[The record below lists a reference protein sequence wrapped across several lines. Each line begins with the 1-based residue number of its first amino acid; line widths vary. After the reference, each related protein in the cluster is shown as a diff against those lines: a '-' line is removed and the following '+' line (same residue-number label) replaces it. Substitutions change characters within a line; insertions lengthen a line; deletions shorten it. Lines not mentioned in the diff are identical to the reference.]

1 MGEQFVYDFS
11 QGDASMKK
19 LLGGKGANLAQM
31 VRLGLPVPP
40 GFIITTEACKAYWK
54 ESEGLLDRIW
64 PDVKAAVGRLEAT
77 TGKVFGGDDPL
88 LVSVR
93 SGAPVSMPGM
103 METVLN
109 LGLNDNTVVR
119 LGEAAKNE
127 RFAYD
132 SYRRFIQMFSNV
144 VLNIDSGEFENPLTQ
159 LKRRLGLSYDYQI
172 PAEEWKTLIGTFK
185 EIVLRSTGKPFPMDP
200 WDQLRSAIEAVF
212 ASWNIPRAVT
222 YRKIHKISDDLGT
235 AVNVVAMVFGNLGE
249 DCGTGVCFT
258 RNPSH
263 GEKHL
268 YGEFLI
274 NAQGEDVV
282 AGIRTPEPIADLENV
297 MPEIYQ
303 QLLDISKNLENHY
316 RDMQDIEFT
325 VERGKL
331 YMLQTRS
338 GKRTARAA
346 VKVAVDMLKEG
357 LIDGKTAVSRVTPEQ
372 AEQLLHRQV
381 DPDASVSVLA
391 KGLPASPGAAAGVVV
406 FDPDEA
412 ERRGEAGDKVI
423 LVRPETTPDDIHGLF
438 AAQGVLTSHGGMT
451 SHAAVVARG
460 MGKPCVSGCEAVEIH
475 LDQNYFRVG
484 DVVVKEGDF
493 ITLDGS
499 RGHVILG
506 EVPMIQPSFDD
517 DFRRLLEEADQ
528 FSVMEVWA
536 NADTPEDSARARSF
550 GAQGVGLCRTEHMF
564 MASDRLPVMQRM
576 IVAEDRDARIRELD
590 LLQVMQTE
598 DFRGILAAM
607 EGFPVTVRLL
617 DPPLHEFLPKEGE
630 LKDEISAL
638 PESAKKERAALE
650 RVLAKVLSLRES
662 NPMLGFRG
670 CRLGIVFPEI
680 YEMQVRAIF
689 TAACDLTA
697 AGKKV
702 LPDVM
707 LPLIGTREEMRRL
720 KDMVDTVAREIM
732 ESHNVDVPYHVGT
745 MVEVPRAAMV
755 ADQLAEFAEFFS
767 FGTNDL
773 TQTAF
778 GYSRDDA
785 EGKFLADYVRLGIF
799 DENPFHVLDREGVG
813 RLMRIAVEDGRRA
826 RPDIKIGI
834 CGEHGGNPPS
844 IFFCHELGLKYVSCS
859 PFRVPVARLA
869 TAHAA
874 LASAQ

>member
-1 MGEQFVYDFS
+1 
-11 QGDASMKK
+11 
-19 LLGGKGANLAQM
+19 
-31 VRLGLPVPP
+31 
-40 GFIITTEACKAYWK
+40 
-54 ESEGLLDRIW
+54 
-64 PDVKAAVGRLEAT
+64 
-77 TGKVFGGDDPL
+77 
-88 LVSVR
+88 
-93 SGAPVSMPGM
+93 
-103 METVLN
+103 
-109 LGLNDNTVVR
+109 
-119 LGEAAKNE
+119 
-127 RFAYD
+127 
-132 SYRRFIQMFSNV
+132 
-144 VLNIDSGEFENPLTQ
+144 
-159 LKRRLGLSYDYQI
+159 
-172 PAEEWKTLIGTFK
+172 
-185 EIVLRSTGKPFPMDP
+185 
-200 WDQLRSAIEAVF
+200 
-212 ASWNIPRAVT
+212 
-222 YRKIHKISDDLGT
+222 
-235 AVNVVAMVFGNLGE
+235 
-249 DCGTGVCFT
+249 
-258 RNPSH
+258 
-263 GEKHL
+263 
-268 YGEFLI
+268 
-274 NAQGEDVV
+274 
-282 AGIRTPEPIADLENV
+282 
-297 MPEIYQ
+297 
-303 QLLDISKNLENHY
+303 
-316 RDMQDIEFT
+316 
-325 VERGKL
+325 
-331 YMLQTRS
+331 
-338 GKRTARAA
+338 
-346 VKVAVDMLKEG
+346 
-357 LIDGKTAVSRVTPEQ
+357 
-372 AEQLLHRQV
+372 
-381 DPDASVSVLA
+381 
-391 KGLPASPGAAAGVVV
+391 
-406 FDPDEA
+406 
-412 ERRGEAGDKVI
+412 
-423 LVRPETTPDDIHGLF
+423 
-438 AAQGVLTSHGGMT
+438 
-451 SHAAVVARG
+451 
-460 MGKPCVSGCEAVEIH
+460 
-475 LDQNYFRVG
+475 
-484 DVVVKEGDF
+484 
-493 ITLDGS
+493 
-499 RGHVILG
+499 
-506 EVPMIQPSFDD
+506 
-517 DFRRLLEEADQ
+517 
-528 FSVMEVWA
+528 
-536 NADTPEDSARARSF
+536 
-550 GAQGVGLCRTEHMF
+550 MF

-630 LKDEISAL
+630 LRDEIAAL
-638 PESAKKERAALE
+638 PESDKKERAALE

>member
-1 MGEQFVYDFS
+1 M
-11 QGDASMKK
+11 
-19 LLGGKGANLAQM
+19 
-31 VRLGLPVPP
+31 
-40 GFIITTEACKAYWK
+40 
-54 ESEGLLDRIW
+54 
-64 PDVKAAVGRLEAT
+64 
-77 TGKVFGGDDPL
+77 
-88 LVSVR
+88 
-93 SGAPVSMPGM
+93 
-103 METVLN
+103 
-109 LGLNDNTVVR
+109 
-119 LGEAAKNE
+119 
-127 RFAYD
+127 
-132 SYRRFIQMFSNV
+132 
-144 VLNIDSGEFENPLTQ
+144 
-159 LKRRLGLSYDYQI
+159 
-172 PAEEWKTLIGTFK
+172 
-185 EIVLRSTGKPFPMDP
+185 
-200 WDQLRSAIEAVF
+200 
-212 ASWNIPRAVT
+212 
-222 YRKIHKISDDLGT
+222 
-235 AVNVVAMVFGNLGE
+235 
-249 DCGTGVCFT
+249 
-258 RNPSH
+258 
-263 GEKHL
+263 
-268 YGEFLI
+268 
-274 NAQGEDVV
+274 
-282 AGIRTPEPIADLENV
+282 
-297 MPEIYQ
+297 
-303 QLLDISKNLENHY
+303 
-316 RDMQDIEFT
+316 
-325 VERGKL
+325 
-331 YMLQTRS
+331 
-338 GKRTARAA
+338 
-346 VKVAVDMLKEG
+346 
-357 LIDGKTAVSRVTPEQ
+357 
-372 AEQLLHRQV
+372 
-381 DPDASVSVLA
+381 
-391 KGLPASPGAAAGVVV
+391 
-406 FDPDEA
+406 
-412 ERRGEAGDKVI
+412 I

-630 LKDEISAL
+630 LRDEIAAL
-638 PESAKKERAALE
+638 PESDKKERAALE